1 MGAAAVRRDDVG
13 EIGPMSGLSPDFV
26 YEAGSMNEME
36 LIRRIG
42 MASLPL
48 LAAAL
53 LLVWAYWTS
62 VTGVAQP

>member
-1 MGAAAVRRDDVG
+1 
-13 EIGPMSGLSPDFV
+13 
-26 YEAGSMNEME
+26 MNEME

>member
-1 MGAAAVRRDDVG
+1 
-13 EIGPMSGLSPDFV
+13 
-26 YEAGSMNEME
+26 MNEMK

-53 LLVWAYWTS
+53 LVAWAYLTS
-62 VTGVAQP
+62 FTGVAQP